1 MTTFADFGLNADVL
15 RAVVDIGYETPTPIQ
30 EQAIPILLE
39 GADLIGQAQTGTG
52 KTAAFALPL
61 LSKIDLGRA
70 KPQALVL
77 TPTRE
82 LALQVAEA
90 IGSYSKH
97 QRGLNVLAV
106 YGGQG
111 MGTQL
116 KSLARGVHVV
126 VGTPGRIMDHLD
138 RKTLDLAEL
147 KVLVLDEADEMLRMG
162 FIDDVETILKSVPA
176 TRQTALFSATM
187 PPQIKK
193 IALNYLREPKTLSLG
208 ERTMT
213 VPLIRQR
220 YLLVKPHDKFEAF
233 ARVLESE
240 PSEGVIVF
248 CRTKTTT
255 VEVADKLKARGYS
268 AAALNGDL
276 VQQQREKIVDELRS
290 GVLDVVVATDV
301 AARGLDVERISHVF
315 NFEISHDVEGY
326 VHRIG
331 RTGRAGRAG
340 EAILLIAPRE
350 RGMLK
355 DIERH
360 TKQTVELMQVPTL
373 QDLSTLRV
381 TRFKSMVLEDI
392 ARGGLELH
400 SELAYQIAAEALVE
414 PSDVAAALIRMN
426 VKADPLLKLGREI
439 ERVEAG
445 APSARERFATPAPR
459 GKFDKPR
466 FEKKAS
472 DGPRPLKFENKGE
485 PSGEKR
491 FERAPESKFER
502 STESKFERAPR
513 PAGSDDAPAKRK
525 PRSDDGFEAVEPP
538 RRRTERGVDPDKT
551 RMRIQAG
558 REHGVRPQDVVG
570 AIANEGGISG
580 DQIGAIRIEENYTTV
595 DVPREQAD
603 SLIKRMAKTWIR
615 GTPMGLEHDAAAGS
629 GGTPAYVK
637 RKPAGDGEAPFGRT
651 RFKGAP
657 ITLDFR
663 PKTGKPS
670 GPAGKG
676 KPAGVKK
683 KFKKA

>member
-1 MTTFADFGLNADVL
+1 MTSFADFGLNADVL
-15 RAVVDIGYETPTPIQ
+15 RAITDIGYETPTPIQ
-30 EQAIPILLE
+30 AQAIPILLE
-39 GADLIGQAQTGTG
+39 GTDIIGQAQTGTG

-61 LSKIDLGRA
+61 LTRIDLSRN

-126 VGTPGRIMDHLD
+126 VGTPGRIMDHLE
-138 RKTLDLAEL
+138 RKTLDLSEL

-240 PSEGVIVF
+240 PSEGALVF
-248 CRTKTTT
+248 CRTKTAT

-276 VQQQREKIVDELRS
+276 VQQQREKIVEELRS
-290 GVLDVVVATDV
+290 GLLDVVIATDV
-301 AARGLDVERISHVF
+301 AARGLDVERITHVF
-315 NFEISHDVEGY
+315 NFDISSDVEAY

-355 DIERH
+355 EIERH
-360 TKQTVELMQVPTL
+360 TRQTIEMMQVPTL

-381 TRFKSMVLEDI
+381 SRFKAMVLEDI
-392 ARGGLELH
+392 AKGGLEQH

-414 PSDVAAALIRMN
+414 PGDVAAALIRMN
-426 VKADPLLKLGREI
+426 SKADPLLKLGREI
-439 ERVEAG
+439 ERVEGSAG
-445 APSARERFATPAPR
+445 TPNRGKFESASPR
-459 GKFDKPR
+459 AKFDKPR
-466 FEKKAS
+466 YAREGDS
-472 DGPRPLKFENKGE
+472 PRPLKFENKSEGSSE
-485 PSGEKR
+485 SR
-491 FERAPESKFER
+491 FERAPSAAGDESNFKRKARVPSEGDFAEPPAR
-502 STESKFERAPR
+502 RRPERAM
-513 PAGSDDAPAKRK
+513 DA
-525 PRSDDGFEAVEPP
+525 
-538 RRRTERGVDPDKT
+538 DKI
-551 RMRIQAG
+551 RLRIQAG

-580 DQIGAIRIEENYTTV
+580 DQIGAIRIEENFSTV
-595 DVPREQAD
+595 DVPRDQAD
-603 SLIKRMAKTWIR
+603 SLMKRMAKTWIR
-615 GTPMGLEHDAAAGS
+615 GTPMGLEHDQAASS
-629 GGTPAYVK
+629 GDAASLFVK
-637 RKPAGDGEAPFGRT
+637 RKPPYAGKADSAPPFGRT
-651 RFKGAP
+651 RLKGAP
-657 ITLDFR
+657 VTTDFR
-663 PKTGKPS
+663 PK
-670 GPAGKG
+670 PAGPSAPYKA
-676 KPAGVKK
+676 KPPGFKK
-683 KFKKA
+683 KFKKVER

>member
-1 MTTFADFGLNADVL
+1 MTSFADFGLQADVL
-15 RAVVDIGYETPTPIQ
+15 RALTDIGYETPTPIQ

-39 GADLIGQAQTGTG
+39 GADVIGQAQTGTG

-61 LSKIDLGRA
+61 LSKIDLSRA
-70 KPQALVL
+70 RPQALVL

-97 QRGLNVLAV
+97 QRGLSVLAV

-116 KSLARGVHVV
+116 KSLSRGVHVV
-126 VGTPGRIMDHLD
+126 VGTPGRIMDHLE
-138 RKTLDLAEL
+138 RKTLDLSEL
-147 KVLVLDEADEMLRMG
+147 KMLVLDEADEMLRMG

-240 PSEGVIVF
+240 PAEGAIVF

-276 VQQQREKIVDELRS
+276 VQQQREKIVEELRS
-290 GVLDVVVATDV
+290 GLLDVVVATDV
-301 AARGLDVERISHVF
+301 AARGLDVERITHVF
-315 NFEISHDVEGY
+315 NFEISSDVEGY

-340 EAILLIAPRE
+340 EAILLISPRE

-355 DIERH
+355 EIERH
-360 TKQTVELMQVPTL
+360 TKQTVEPMQVPTL

-381 TRFKSMVLEDI
+381 TRFKAMVLEDI
-392 ARGGLELH
+392 AKGGLERH
-400 SELAYQIAAEALVE
+400 AELAYQIAAEALVE
-414 PSDVAAALIRMN
+414 PSEVAAALIRMN
-426 VKADPLLKLGREI
+426 AKADPLLKVGREI
-439 ERVEAG
+439 ERVEAAAG
-445 APSARERFATPAPR
+445 TPNARAS
-459 GKFDKPR
+459 KFDKPR
-466 FEKKAS
+466 FEKPS
-472 DGPRPLKFENKGE
+472 FDGPRPLKFENKGE
-485 PSGEKR
+485 
-491 FERAPESKFER
+491 RASDDRPARKFD
-502 STESKFERAPR
+502 SKFERAPGPSDETPYKR
-513 PAGSDDAPAKRK
+513 RQRLEQEAAAAAG
-525 PRSDDGFEAVEPP
+525 EAP
-538 RRRTERGVDPDKT
+538 RRRPERSVDAEDVPRRRAERPVDADKS

-580 DQIGAIRIEENYTTV
+580 DQIGAIRIEENFTTV
-595 DVPREQAD
+595 DVPRDQAD
-603 SLIKRMAKTWIR
+603 ALIKRMAKTWIR
-615 GTPMGLEHDAAAGS
+615 GTPMGLEHDAGGGGS
-629 GGTPAYVK
+629 AFK
-637 RKPAGDGEAPFGRT
+637 RKSPDDGSEPFGRS
-651 RFKGAP
+651 RLKGAP
-657 ITLDFR
+657 ITQDFR
-663 PKTGKPS
+663 PKTAKPGGPGGKF
-670 GPAGKG
+670 
-676 KPAGVKK
+676 KPPGFKK
-683 KFKKA
+683 KFKKAER